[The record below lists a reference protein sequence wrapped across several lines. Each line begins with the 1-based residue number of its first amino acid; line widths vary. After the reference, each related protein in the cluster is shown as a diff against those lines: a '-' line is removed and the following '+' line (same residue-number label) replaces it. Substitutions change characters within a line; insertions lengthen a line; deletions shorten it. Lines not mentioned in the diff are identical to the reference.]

1 MTNII
6 SVPCVA
12 SGTFDLAGTGTKLA
26 PLAADRPKTAPGDQP
41 PTPIRSCENKRRP
54 MKLFVRPPRLS
65 VGGPGASPG
74 RRPTTAGHDI
84 QATASRRPGRHEG
97 ADGERKSVVW
107 GKSVE
112 ERGDVGG

>member
-1 MTNII
+1 MRI
-6 SVPCVA
+6 SDWSSDVC
-12 SGTFDLAGTGTKLA
+12 SSDL
-26 PLAADRPKTAPGDQP
+26 RPKTAPGDQP

-84 QATASRRPGRHEG
+84 HAPASRRSDERRVGKECVRTGRN
-97 ADGERKSVVW
+97 
-107 GKSVE
+107 
-112 ERGDVGG
+112 RGVPAHSTKKNKHKMTQK